1 MLGQQW
7 PCKRNH
13 GWFCKRTDNRNDM
26 GRFSLSLILT
36 LIFKDNYLAHC
47 TAELWITVFLT
58 GFFWCAGQF
67 LQFTTLKAIGI
78 SKGYPLSTGG
88 QLILNSLTGAF
99 IFSEWKTGMQLSS
112 GCTAVILLTSGAA
125 LTAFKEKSKI
135 SDNNTS
141 STVSENWKIGG
152 PALVFST
159 IFYCVY
165 TVISTWRGL
174 DFKALIFPQ
183 SLGMVTGA
191 LLFGLRKRSITKS

>member
-1 MLGQQW
+1 
-7 PCKRNH
+7 
-13 GWFCKRTDNRNDM
+13 
-26 GRFSLSLILT
+26 
-36 LIFKDNYLAHC
+36 
-47 TAELWITVFLT
+47 
-58 GFFWCAGQF
+58 
-67 LQFTTLKAIGI
+67 
-78 SKGYPLSTGG
+78 
-88 QLILNSLTGAF
+88 
-99 IFSEWKTGMQLSS
+99 MQLSS
-112 GCTAVILLTSGAA
+112 GCTEVILLTSGAA

-174 DFKALIFPQ
+174 DSKALIFPQ

-191 LLFGLRKRSITKS
+191 LLFGLRKGSITKS